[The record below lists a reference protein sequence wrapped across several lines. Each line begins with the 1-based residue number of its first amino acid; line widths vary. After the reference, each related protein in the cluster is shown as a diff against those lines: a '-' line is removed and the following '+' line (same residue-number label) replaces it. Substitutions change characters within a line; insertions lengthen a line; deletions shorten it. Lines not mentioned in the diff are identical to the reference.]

1 MIATT
6 TLDALCD
13 AVNRCGFS
21 DAGIN
26 EVREIFKPLHLVYC
40 LDDEM
45 GAAEPYRAYAGFCLY
60 LIHSGGHCMGLTD
73 DPDSAFGVVV
83 AEVEPD

>member
-6 TLDALCD
+6 TLDALCE
-13 AVNRCGFS
+13 AVTRYGFS
-21 DAGIN
+21 VAGIS
-26 EVREIFKPLHLVYC
+26 EVRAIFTDVHLVFC

-45 GAAEPYRAYAGFCLY
+45 GAALPYREHAGFCLY
-60 LIHSGGHCMGLTD
+60 LIHTGGHCMGLTD